1 MGSSQ
6 SRESGRSRVIV
17 AADRV
22 TSNREVSLEWFGR
35 PLDAFGGKTPEE
47 LVTLGRA
54 DDVVGYLDSVSSGFV
69 G

>member
-1 MGSSQ
+1 MGSIRSW
-6 SRESGRSRVIV
+6 ESDCSRVIA

-22 TSNREVSLEWFGR
+22 TSNRESSLEWFGR

>member
-47 LVTLGRA
+47 LVGLGRA
-54 DDVVGYLDSVSSGFV
+54 DDVIGYLDSASSGFV